1 MVPRAAGQWA
11 AGPLSRQL
19 RGGHLDAL
27 LPSTLPL
34 TPRPLPPLPSLS
46 LFRPSSLAI
55 EFQTYFPIKLL
66 FF

>member
-11 AGPLSRQL
+11 AGSLSRQL
-19 RGGHLDAL
+19 RGGHLAAL
-27 LPSTLPL
+27 LPSTPPL
-34 TPRPLPPLPSLS
+34 TPRPLPPLPTLS
-46 LFRPSSLAI
+46 RPSSLAI

>member
-11 AGPLSRQL
+11 AGPLPCKL
-19 RGGHLDAL
+19 RGGHLAAL
-27 LPSTLPL
+27 LLSTPSSPL
-34 TPRPLPPLPSLS
+34 VHCLPSLLS
-46 LFRPSSLAI
+46 RPSSLAI